1 MSYKSNDKDHIS
13 VIGVQILTSDE
24 LSMLIFKNEE
34 LWVNMLKCFTNKCIE
49 FSKDFENLNLYYYL
63 NEIIHDFKYMAR
75 PESLKY
81 CIENTDFIEKLL
93 KSLKYFYFIDSKK

>member
-1 MSYKSNDKDHIS
+1 
-13 VIGVQILTSDE
+13 
-24 LSMLIFKNEE
+24 
-34 LWVNMLKCFTNKCIE
+34 
-49 FSKDFENLNLYYYL
+49 
-63 NEIIHDFKYMAR
+63 MAR